1 MRKYLFYIHVYI
13 YILTL
18 TLGKM
23 DLITLKLVFLKVF
36 DILNKATH
44 FLSTLFFQLI
54 KHRRALAPI

>member
-54 KHRRALAPI
+54 